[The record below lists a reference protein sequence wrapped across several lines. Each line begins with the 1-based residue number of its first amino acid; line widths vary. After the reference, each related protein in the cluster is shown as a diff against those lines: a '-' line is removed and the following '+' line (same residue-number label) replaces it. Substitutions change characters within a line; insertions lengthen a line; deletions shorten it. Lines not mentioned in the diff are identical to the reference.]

1 MIVAAQFG
9 WSAVSDQPMDWE
21 QFQRARQL
29 LAEER
34 VGRHLRQAGAIED
47 NDFAASRAALTRRR

>member
-1 MIVAAQFG
+1 MIVGARFG
-9 WSAVSDQPMDWE
+9 WSAISDSPMDWE

-34 VGRHLRQAGAIED
+34 VGRLIREAEATED
-47 NDFAASRAALTRRR
+47 AAFAASREAMRG